1 MVAFYGK
8 IPNKIGL
15 VKKDHENERSIPYS
29 IKEERQTTYLLSAF

>member
-15 VKKDHENERSIPYS
+15 VKKDNKNERPISYL
-29 IKEERQTTYLLSAF
+29 IKEERQTTNLLSAF